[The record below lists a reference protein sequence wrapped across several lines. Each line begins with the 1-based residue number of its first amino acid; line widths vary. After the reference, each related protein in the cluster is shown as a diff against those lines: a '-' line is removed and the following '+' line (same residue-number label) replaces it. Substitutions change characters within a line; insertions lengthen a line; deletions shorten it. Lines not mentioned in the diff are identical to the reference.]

1 MRIPA
6 RLLLGLA
13 LCPSL
18 ALPLGAVSAAPDVAA
33 LERAWTTCV
42 RESFVGQPAIQ
53 GKAGAQR
60 NALDA
65 CKEREDAYVAAL
77 MAERAAGDGQ
87 RTMAARARE
96 WAASMAAYVVDPV
109 SSWIAMLRR

>member
-6 RLLLGLA
+6 RLA
-13 LCPSL
+13 LIPVL
-18 ALPLGAVSAAPDVAA
+18 FVLPGAAMAGADVPA
-33 LERAWTTCV
+33 LERAWTACV
-42 RESFVGQPAIQ
+42 RETFAEQPAFQ

-65 CKEREDAYVAAL
+65 CKEQEDAYVAAL
-77 MAERAAGDGQ
+77 MAERAAGGRD
-87 RTMAARARE
+87 RTMVMKARE

>member
-6 RLLLGLA
+6 RLVLGLA
-13 LCPSL
+13 LGPPL
-18 ALPLGAVSAAPDVAA
+18 VLPLGTVLAAPDVAA

-42 RESFVGQPAIQ
+42 RDSFAEQPALQ

-77 MAERAAGDGQ
+77 MAERAGGDGN
-87 RTMAARARE
+87 RTIVARARE
-96 WAASMAAYVVDPV
+96 WASSMAAYVVDPV

>member
-1 MRIPA
+1 MRIRA
-6 RLLLGLA
+6 RLVLSLV
-13 LCPSL
+13 LC
-18 ALPLGAVSAAPDVAA
+18 LPLGEAVAAPDVPA
-33 LERAWTTCV
+33 LERAWTACV
-42 RESFVGQPAIQ
+42 RESFAEQPAIQ

-77 MAERAAGDGQ
+77 MAERAAGDGN
-87 RTMAARARE
+87 RTMATRARE

>member
-6 RLLLGLA
+6 RLA
-13 LCPSL
+13 LIPVL
-18 ALPLGAVSAAPDVAA
+18 FVLPGAAMAGADVPA
-33 LERAWTTCV
+33 LERAWTACV
-42 RESFVGQPAIQ
+42 RETFAEQPAFQ

-65 CKEREDAYVAAL
+65 CKEQEDAYVAAL
-77 MAERAAGDGQ
+77 MAERAAGGRD
-87 RTMAARARE
+87 RTMVMNARE